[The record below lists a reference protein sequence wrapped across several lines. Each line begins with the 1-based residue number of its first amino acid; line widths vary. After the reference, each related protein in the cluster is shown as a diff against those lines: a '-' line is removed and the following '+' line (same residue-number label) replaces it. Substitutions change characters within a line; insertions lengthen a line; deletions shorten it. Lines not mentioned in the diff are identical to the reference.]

1 MCFKILIMILILL
14 TQTTHRLVWMF
25 YPSQDCVTCHK
36 VPSIK
41 LNDTTIVV
49 GGFHWDGNYRRP
61 FIIAFDTF
69 FQTKF
74 YRAYTWFPI
83 TNLTN
88 FAITDIVKLSDSEFV
103 AVGGASNLLSNNS
116 YGQVVKFKFNGQIDW
131 SVYINNINLLTG
143 VDFDGNYIITTGM
156 QGNRN
161 GNAQR
166 LIKINVNGNIIFHK
180 SYFNGARSSMD
191 LAYDRFTKSYVL
203 LGRQNNHVIKLDT
216 LGNVIWSYTYP
227 SNVKEQPQSI
237 IVDGD
242 GNYVFVGHLG
252 DDAGPA
258 DIQLVKLNPNGTI
271 IYQKRYTSNLGNSD
285 ERAYNISLDFDG
297 NYLIAGFVRL
307 SINSSMPF
315 AMKVNKNNGDLIW
328 VRAWILAPSGYSSN
342 KGMGILSVN
351 PNVYL
356 LSGYIGSGA
365 DASSGMFFLF
375 FRDTVPNCIKDITNN
390 FITYNLNYTP
400 QTLNLSVSNIP
411 SNALNFSLNPYS
423 PPLIENDVGGSCATP
438 VDIQEHFEDCYI
450 SITKDGLFLNII
462 SKEKQDIRISIFKL
476 NGSIIYKKN
485 FKQLLGSV
493 NEKIKLK
500 DGVYILKVSYK
511 NKEKI
516 KIIFVQ

>member
-1 MCFKILIMILILL
+1 MILIIL
-14 TQTTHRLVWMF
+14 TQSTHRLVWMY

-74 YRAYTWFPI
+74 YRAYTWPPI

-88 FAITDIVKLSDSEFV
+88 FAITDMVKLSDSEFV
-103 AVGGASNLLSNNS
+103 AVGGASSSLNNNN
-116 YGQVVKFKFNGQIDW
+116 YGQVVKFKNNGQVVW
-131 SVYINNINLLTG
+131 SKYINNINLLTG
-143 VDFDGNYIITTGM
+143 VDFDGKYIAITGM
-156 QGNRN
+156 RGDRN
-161 GNAQR
+161 GNSQR
-166 LIKINVNGNIIFHK
+166 LIKIDLDGNLIFHK
-180 SYFNGARSSMD
+180 AYNNGARSSMD
-191 LAYDRFTKSYVL
+191 VAYDRFTNSYIL
-203 LGRQNNHVIKLDT
+203 LGRQENHVIKLDT
-216 LGNVIWSYTYP
+216 LGNVIWSYRYP

-237 IVDGD
+237 IVDGE

-252 DDAGPA
+252 NDAGPD
-258 DIQLVKLNPNGTI
+258 DIQLVKLDPNGTI

-285 ERAYNISLDFDG
+285 ERAYNISLDFDS

-315 AMKVNKNNGDLIW
+315 VMKVNKNNGNLIW
-328 VRAWILAPSGYSSN
+328 VRAWILAPAGFSSN

-390 FITYNLNYTP
+390 FSTYDLNYIP
-400 QTLNLSVSNIP
+400 QSINLSISNIS
-411 SNALNFSLNPYS
+411 SNTLNFSLNPYS
-423 PPLIENDVGGSCATP
+423 PSLIENDVGGSCATP
-438 VDIQEHFEDCYI
+438 VNTRERFEDCYI
-450 SITKDGLFLNII
+450 SITKNGLFLNVI
-462 SKEKQDIRISIFKL
+462 SKERQDIEISVFKL
-476 NGSIIYKKN
+476 DGSIIYRRN

-493 NEKIKLK
+493 NERIKLNR
-500 DGVYILKVSYK
+500 GVYILKVSYK
-511 NKEKI
+511 NKQKI
-516 KIIFVQ
+516 KTIFVQ